1 MTLYFE
7 QNDQENTTP
16 MRRPY
21 RAPLNA
27 LAGDDGIEGR
37 FNNDP
42 LSLAPVWQT
51 TPQEWQPPAIR
62 YFQKFAGLM
71 RAEAVDINDVG
82 PFLAPFKSGW
92 DVQPFQPP
100 VRIGTALMRSAAV
113 ALGDPGNQYI
123 FIPPW
128 AQAAGASTFP
138 DYQNRAA
145 GAIPAW
151 QAGPPAGA
159 VNTLP
164 NITSPTLLKA
174 TPGNLLAVSIV
185 VAGSTAGAIYD
196 CSGYNLSSSANQMF
210 VLGNTVGFTEYDW
223 PFQNGILIVPGTG
236 QTVAAKWV

>member
-16 MRRPY
+16 MRRPF

-37 FNNDP
+37 FNNAP

-62 YFQKFAGLM
+62 YFQKYAGLM
-71 RAEAVDINDVG
+71 RSPTVTIDDVG
-82 PFLAPFKSGW
+82 PFIAPFKSGW
-92 DVQPFQPP
+92 DVQPVQPP
-100 VRIGTALMRSAAV
+100 ARIGTALMRSAAI
-113 ALGDPGNQYI
+113 ALGDPGNQFI

-128 AQAAGASTFP
+128 TQAAAASTFP

-145 GAIPAW
+145 GAIPSW

-164 NITSPTLLKA
+164 NITTPTLLKA
-174 TPGNLLAVSIV
+174 TPGNLLAVSVI
-185 VAGSTAGAIYD
+185 VAGSTAGTIND
-196 CSGYNLSSSANQMF
+196 VNSVSPSVANQMF
-210 VLGNTVGFTEYDW
+210 VISNTVGFTEYDW

-236 QTVAAKWV
+236 QTVSVKWV